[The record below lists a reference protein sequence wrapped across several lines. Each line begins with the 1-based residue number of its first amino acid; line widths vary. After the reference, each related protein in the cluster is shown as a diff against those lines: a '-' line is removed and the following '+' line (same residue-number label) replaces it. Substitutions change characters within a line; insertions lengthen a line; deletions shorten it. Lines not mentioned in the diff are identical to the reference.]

1 MGSSESELLR
11 VCMLSHEHARYKSKL
26 GPIPPGLD
34 RISHKCEIAQAMTTT
49 QHLVYIQHKDEWR
62 RAQIGLCN
70 YVELIDPTFR
80 DAGGVD

>member
-1 MGSSESELLR
+1 
-11 VCMLSHEHARYKSKL
+11 
-26 GPIPPGLD
+26 
-34 RISHKCEIAQAMTTT
+34 MTTT